1 MFLQDKIQDSAAGP
15 AVLLSGATEY
25 HYREKSPTD
34 KSKEGED
41 FEPGFYSPQ

>member
-34 KSKEGED
+34 KGMEGED

>member
-1 MFLQDKIQDSAAGP
+1 MFLQNKIQDSASGP
-15 AVLLSGATEY
+15 DILLSGATEY
-25 HYREKSPTD
+25 PYRKKSPTD